1 MALIECHARARSL
14 SIRTTYYAGPPTAK
28 VNYDVVR
35 LVVWYFAPQKMFR
48 HERKESKDASK
59 KIKLYGAQLKSGP

>member
-1 MALIECHARARSL
+1 MALIECHARSL

-35 LVVWYFAPQKMFR
+35 LVVWYFAPQKCSAMK
-48 HERKESKDASK
+48 ERNPKMRAK
-59 KIKLYGAQLKSGP
+59 K